1 MGDTDDKVKSEALH
15 IIAQHTH
22 NLPALV
28 VFDLDYTLWPFYCE
42 YEEDDMPC
50 LYPQALPILHALKQ
64 NGISMAVA
72 SRSPTSDVAKS
83 FLQTLGI
90 SSFFV
95 TQEIFS
101 SWTHK
106 TEHFQRI
113 HATTGVPFTSML
125 FFDDEDRNI
134 HAVKFDFTLFFME
147 CLMVSKMG
155 VTSILVGDGVNLGA
169 LRQGLSEFSRKSA
182 STSRRV

>member
-1 MGDTDDKVKSEALH
+1 MGDDDKAS
-15 IIAQHTH
+15 
-22 NLPALV
+22 
-28 VFDLDYTLWPFYCE
+28 
-42 YEEDDMPC
+42 
-50 LYPQALPILHALKQ
+50 PILHALKEH
-64 NGISMAVA
+64 GISMAVA
-72 SRSPTSDVAKS
+72 SRSPTPDVAKT

-95 TQEIFS
+95 TLEIFS

-134 HAVKFDFTLFFME
+134 HT
-147 CLMVSKMG
+147 VSKMG
-155 VTSILVGDGVNLGA
+155 VTSILVGNGVNLGA
-169 LRQGLSEFSRKSA
+169 LRQGLSEFSRKPA
-182 STSRRV
+182 SSSRIE